1 MELNFLEII
10 SLPYLMKKDEQDN
23 ATPAI
28 LILEKIS

>member
-23 ATPAI
+23 ATHTIAP
-28 LILEKIS
+28 